1 MTPNIIHPV
10 LARIEGDP
18 KGTKGISIFMVP
30 KIRFNEKGELGE
42 PNDVQCGSIES
53 KMGIHGNAT
62 CTLNFGTDN
71 KCIGYLMGE
80 ERQGMPIMF
89 HMMNEERQGVGMMGA
104 SLAGAAYLHALDYA
118 KQRIQGAEHHR
129 NGYEG

>member
-1 MTPNIIHPV
+1 MRRANWEI
-10 LARIEGDP
+10 
-18 KGTKGISIFMVP
+18 
-30 KIRFNEKGELGE
+30 
-42 PNDVQCGSIES
+42 PNDVQCGGIES

-62 CTLNFGTDN
+62 CTLNFGSDN

-104 SLAGAAYLHALDYA
+104 SLAMSSYLHALDYA
-118 KQRIQGAEHHR
+118 KTEIPGSGRCRHGDED
-129 NGYEG
+129 